1 MKSALKNTLGLILVI
16 GISVI
21 VAGVVASNFQE
32 PVERVIEY
40 RTEVVQPRQPNLG
53 AAPAGLR
60 TRLVSNTVT
69 TVGPQLVAH
78 PVATTTPVHR
88 VLFLGNTSCQARV
101 ITTLGTG
108 IQFTYGVEA
117 SSTTLS
123 STKGHF
129 QAASTT
135 VVYDASVWGCGVVSG
150 WAAAS
155 TSVSVSEFE

>member
-1 MKSALKNTLGLILVI
+1 MAEFFS
-16 GISVI
+16 S
-21 VAGVVASNFQE
+21 
-32 PVERVIEY
+32 PVERVVEY
-40 RTEVVQPRQPNLG
+40 RTTEVVRPQPIVG

-88 VLFLGNTSCQARV
+88 VLFLGNTTCQARV

-108 IQFTYGVEA
+108 IQFTYGVES